1 MMNKKRLNTYLSNF
15 RKTLFIP
22 LIQSRGRFIENISQV
37 SQIPPR
43 CFVKRIW
50 ATNPE
55 SIGEAKTNRPD
66 NRLATVL
73 FINDMHCIVVELQC
87 STLQC
92 STLQCTLLYCTALY
106 LVTMLAWSEGLEGNW
121 LIDSM
126 VATCT
131 VWLGGLFGSC

>member
-1 MMNKKRLNTYLSNF
+1 MSNF

-22 LIQSRGRFIENISQV
+22 LIQPRGRFIENISQV

-73 FINDMHCIVVELQC
+73 YINAVHCNVVEVH
-87 STLQC
+87 C

-121 LIDSM
+121 LIDRT

-131 VWLGGLFGSC
+131 VWLGGLFGSCYAFLIMYLMG